1 MTSRLLEWVNSM
13 EACLEYCLTMQ
24 IEHQLRRTGWLNSVT
39 GKIWWFQKIVKFIKL
54 WLCSVNQMDSYGALN
69 LKIKTVK
76 YCSQLEILTILT
88 RKSGLGLSLKR
99 LHWMRVSNWL
109 VTVQIT
115 MINLM
120 HTTLTSNSSSVRNE
134 NIIFKHQ

>member
-39 GKIWWFQKIVKFIKL
+39 GKIWWFQKIVKFIRL